1 MTSPALRWLTLAA
14 MLLLA
19 HAVHAIPTL
28 RFTVDGGL
36 PITCADGTVCDSN
49 ATVGGN
55 VMFFGSLGA
64 FISNVAIGITK
75 PSALPGP
82 SVMNLTSINVLTQN
96 EPHTLTTH
104 TLTIEFSETDFLSS
118 GRLMGGLGGIL
129 SAPAGST
136 VTFSAFVDAANA
148 LFAQTI
154 PIVDG
159 LTFGPGAIPG
169 TTSPT
174 IGTPAGP
181 YSLTQVINLSFT
193 GTGSFVAGFDL
204 SIPEPSTLCLAAL
217 GFGALAFSRPK
228 TRL

>member
-19 HAVHAIPTL
+19 HAAHAIPTL

-36 PITCADGTVCDSN
+36 PITCADGTACDSN

-96 EPHTLTTH
+96 GPH

-118 GRLMGGLGGIL
+118 GRLMAGLGGIL
-129 SAPAGST
+129 SAPAGSA
-136 VTFSAFVDAANA
+136 VTFRAFVDAANA
-148 LFAQTI
+148 LFAQTT

-159 LTFGPGAIPG
+159 LTFGPGTIPG
-169 TTSPT
+169 VTSPT

-193 GTGSFVAGFDL
+193 GMGSFVAGFDL
-204 SIPEPSTLCLAAL
+204 SIPEPSTLCLTVL
-217 GFGALAFSRPK
+217 GFGALAFSRHK